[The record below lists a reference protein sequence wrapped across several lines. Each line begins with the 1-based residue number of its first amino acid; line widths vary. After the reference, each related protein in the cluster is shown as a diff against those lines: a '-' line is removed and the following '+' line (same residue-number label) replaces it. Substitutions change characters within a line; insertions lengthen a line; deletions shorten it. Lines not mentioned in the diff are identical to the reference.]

1 MKIKT
6 EDNFTLDAIY
16 NEVERSNKGVILA
29 HGMTVSKEDEG
40 IFVRAE
46 TKLNEAGFNTIR
58 FDFRAH
64 GSSEGD
70 SVKDFTVSGEL
81 KDLKAVFNFFEE
93 EGINQIG
100 LAGASFGGSISALY
114 SGKYPNKVDVLFLA
128 NPVLSYKKCFL
139 SPTTSWGQENFKNV
153 FGKIEQQG
161 FIEVGSRDFKMGE
174 KLFEEM
180 KSYQPC
186 KELRKYQDP
195 LFIVHGDRDSK
206 VAYQDVV
213 DCFNDLPN
221 ERKELKTIEGSGH
234 GFHGEPHETKVVDLI
249 TNFFKKILV

>member
-40 IFVRAE
+40 ILVRAE

-128 NPVLSYKKCFL
+128 NPGS
-139 SPTTSWGQENFKNV
+139 
-153 FGKIEQQG
+153 
-161 FIEVGSRDFKMGE
+161 FIS
-174 KLFEEM
+174 
-180 KSYQPC
+180 
-186 KELRKYQDP
+186 
-195 LFIVHGDRDSK
+195 
-206 VAYQDVV
+206 
-213 DCFNDLPN
+213 
-221 ERKELKTIEGSGH
+221 
-234 GFHGEPHETKVVDLI
+234 
-249 TNFFKKILV
+249 